1 MPPLAQSG
9 WVVMK
14 LTENSWRL
22 PLPKHAPTTPTAP
35 GCQRVLPKG
44 GGCQVEGAG
53 GMAMEVRA
61 GRSVGGR

>member
-22 PLPKHAPTTPTAP
+22 LLPKHAPTSPTAP
-35 GCQRVLPKG
+35 G
-44 GGCQVEGAG
+44 
-53 GMAMEVRA
+53 
-61 GRSVGGR
+61 SVGECYPREVAARWKVPVAWLWR